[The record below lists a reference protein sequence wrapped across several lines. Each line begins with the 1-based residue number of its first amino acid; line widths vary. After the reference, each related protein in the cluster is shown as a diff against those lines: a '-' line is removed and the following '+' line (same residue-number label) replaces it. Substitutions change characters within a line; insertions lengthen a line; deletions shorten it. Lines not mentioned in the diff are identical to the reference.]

1 MNFKSSLLLV
11 ALCVI
16 TFCSCTNK
24 EEAAKPGMQNLIPKP
39 VSVTVTNDFFTLTK
53 ETAIYVQSESSNDLQ
68 VAQWFSDKLKPATGF
83 DLHSSLSKEAP
94 KSGGIYLVLAD
105 NDTALG
111 TEGYVLTITKDMI
124 KIAANKSAG
133 WFYGLQTVR
142 QLLPANVEQ
151 SKVQKDAWEIATGT
165 IWDYPDYAYR
175 GSMLDVARHFFSV
188 EDVKRYID
196 LIATY
201 KMNMLHLHLSDDQ
214 GWRIEI
220 KSWPNLTKIGGSTEV
235 GGGEGGFYTQEQY
248 KDIVKY
254 AQARFIT
261 IIPEIDMPGHTNA
274 ALASYKE
281 LHSKD
286 SMTTT
291 LQANSELHKDDD
303 TAINLYTG
311 TEVGFSSLRTH
322 KPITYKFIDDV
333 IGELAAITP
342 GPWIHIGGDESHST
356 SKEDY
361 IPFMSR
367 VQEMVI
373 AHGKQVIGWDE
384 IALST
389 IQPNTVAQFWA
400 DAENSKQA
408 VIKGA
413 KIIMSPAK
421 KAYLD
426 MQYDST
432 TRLGLHWA
440 AYIEVDS
447 AYNWDPANYADGIT
461 RKDILGVEA
470 ALWSETI
477 TNMKDIEYMVFPRLP
492 GYAEIGWSPVAGRN
506 WDEYKVRLGNQAAR
520 FKALGISGTR
530 LRHMWNRPLRYSPGY
545 PGSHTFT

>member
-1 MNFKSSLLLV
+1 MNFKNLPLL
-11 ALCVI
+11 AAAFCV
-16 TFCSCTNK
+16 TVLSCNSPEKPKTNT
-24 EEAAKPGMQNLIPKP
+24 AVTMGNLIPKP
-39 VSVTVTNDFFTLTK
+39 VSVTTTNDFFTLTK
-53 ETAIYVQSESSNDLQ
+53 ETGILVQGEGSTDSDLNIAKWFA
-68 VAQWFSDKLKPATGF
+68 AQIKPATGF
-83 DLHSSLSKEAP
+83 DPVVAFAKEVSKVGSIYLSK
-94 KSGGIYLVLAD
+94 SAD
-105 NDTALG
+105 TTLG
-111 TEGYVLTITKDMI
+111 KEGYELNITKESI
-124 KIAANKSAG
+124 SISAVTPAG

-142 QLLPANVEQ
+142 QLLPANIEK
-151 SKVQKDAWEIATGT
+151 STVQQDAWQIATGT
-165 IWDYPDYAYR
+165 IRDYPEYTYR

-196 LIATY
+196 LIAMY
-201 KMNMLHLHLSDDQ
+201 KMNILHLHLSDDQ

-220 KSWPNLTKIGGSTEV
+220 KSWPNLTTRGGSTEV
-235 GGGEGGFYTQEQY
+235 GGAAGGFYTQEQY

-254 AQARFIT
+254 AQERFIT
-261 IIPEIDMPGHTNA
+261 IVPEIDMPGHTNA
-274 ALASYKE
+274 ALASYPE
-281 LHSKD
+281 LSGAD
-286 SMTTT
+286 SDSPS
-291 LQANSELHKDDD
+291 LEVNNEKNKKD

-311 TEVGFSSLRTH
+311 TEVGFSTLRTH
-322 KPITYKFIDDV
+322 KKVTYQFIDDV
-333 IGELAAITP
+333 IRELAEITP

-367 VQEMVI
+367 VQQMVI

-384 IALST
+384 VALST

-432 TRLGLHWA
+432 SRLGLHWA

-447 AYNWDPANYADGIT
+447 AYIWDPANYADGIT

-477 TNMKDIEYMVFPRLP
+477 ANMKDIEYLLFPRLP
-492 GYAEIGWSPVAGRN
+492 GYAEIGWSPVTGRN

-520 FKALGISGTR
+520 FKALDI
-530 LRHMWNRPLRYSPGY
+530 GY
-545 PGSHTFT
+545 YKSKLVPWAE